1 MQTQPKKH
9 SSVKDETDRDD
20 TWNQNDSTDTNNAT
34 EEDGSPVLDEEDLE
48 ENHIDEDEADDIEWE
63 EPKE

>member
-1 MQTQPKKH
+1 M
-9 SSVKDETDRDD
+9 KDETDRDD